1 MDLEGIMLNEVS
13 LTEKDKYC
21 MISLMWNIK
30 HKQEQKKNEKKP
42 RQSKHRYRGQS
53 GDYQRE
59 RFWGGQ
65 GG

>member
-30 HKQEQKKNEKKP
+30 HKQEQKKMKKTTP
-42 RQSKHRYRGQS
+42 KQT
-53 GDYQRE
+53 
-59 RFWGGQ
+59 
-65 GG
+65 